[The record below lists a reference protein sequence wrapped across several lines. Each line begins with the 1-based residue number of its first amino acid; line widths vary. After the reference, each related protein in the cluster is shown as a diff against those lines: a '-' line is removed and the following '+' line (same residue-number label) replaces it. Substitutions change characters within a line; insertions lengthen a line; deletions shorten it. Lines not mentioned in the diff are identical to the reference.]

1 MKKLWMRLE
10 EKIQRKYKLREPE
23 WVQVHITRNRK
34 IHVTIVSDQPIDKK
48 DIKELIQTELY
59 TQEEEFLCGFIN
71 IYTLDMAEKLDITKM
86 ERSNGTVAYTWA
98 DGLASETKKSIEPSD
113 ANIIS
118 FYSYKGGVGR
128 TIALIQ
134 TAYNLV
140 KEGKRVLLLDLDIE
154 APSLHKLF
162 ATSVNDV
169 VTGVSYGIVEYL
181 YRSVVQKEKEVMLE
195 EIFCPVMLDEVPGAM
210 YLIPALKEMNERY
223 IYEIGRLQT
232 EQVKDREI
240 FATILKQIRDELN
253 IDFILIDT
261 RAGFN
266 PWGALSLL
274 ALSTQVIFIA
284 YPNMENIEGL
294 NYAIK
299 MMDKLGEDRYA
310 VAMSKV
316 VGTQRGLEK
325 AKELFSQL
333 PLKQDGII
341 PILYKEEIAL
351 SNSYPIREEEIA
363 DAYRELSD
371 YILDNDR
378 IVLNKKYLN
387 TVDKEQFLRNMFSKE
402 HKSVAMSDVQRFI
415 KQEQLTLLIYRFEE
429 ELYTVENRTDT
440 RYEFHERD
448 ILRVKEYIL
457 YDPDKTDL
465 FDAILAEPQMST
477 EARGILLAKE
487 AIKGTFLEKKIEVGR
502 LDSIEHLRDGLKEV
516 ISGEDILMSNHDSI
530 EKKYEVT
537 SGLILCINIEEN
549 CLGENAALISER
561 IRDLI
566 LVFNRATEKIQFKF
580 LLRQSIW
587 KDHQQ
592 YFKNLKGSTME
603 VGVTKNDI
611 HRLIF
616 RNIDKDLFQPY
627 LRASKSSQRYR
638 IGSMAYPLDNGDYLY
653 EDDLDWMIELIIG
666 IRKFTTT
673 YSSSVEQYIVDFF
686 KQNKN
691 MRLDQL
697 MDVFDLAINLEL
709 EGNTISEGDR
719 LIAFDNLEKA
729 LNDVCNQ
736 NPC

>member
-1 MKKLWMRLE
+1 MEKLWIRLE

-48 DIKELIQTELY
+48 DIKELIQTELC
-59 TQEEEFLCGFIN
+59 EEKEEFLCGFIN
-71 IYTLDMAEKLDITKM
+71 IYTLDRAERLDITKM

-98 DGLASETKKSIEPSD
+98 GGLASETKKSIEPSD
-113 ANIIS
+113 VNIIS

-128 TIALIQ
+128 TIAMIQ

-140 KEGKRVLLLDLDIE
+140 KGGKRVLMLDLDIE

-162 ATSVNDV
+162 ASSVNDDV
-169 VTGVSYGIVEYL
+169 AGVRYGIVEYL
-181 YRSVVQKEKEVMLE
+181 YRSVVQKQNEILLE
-195 EIFCPVMLDEVPGAM
+195 DIFCPIALDEVPGTM

-240 FATILKQIRDELN
+240 FATILKQIRDELD

-274 ALSTQVIFIA
+274 ALSTQVIFVA

-294 NYAIK
+294 QYAIK
-299 MMDKLGEDRYA
+299 MMDNLGEDRYA

-316 VGTQRGLEK
+316 VGTPRGLEK
-325 AKELFSQL
+325 AKKLFSQL
-333 PLKQDGII
+333 SLKQDSII

-351 SNSYPIREEEIA
+351 SNSYPIRAEEIV
-363 DAYRELSD
+363 DAYRELSG
-371 YILDNDR
+371 YILDNER
-378 IVLNKKYLN
+378 IALNKKYLN
-387 TVDKEQFLRNMFSKE
+387 TVDKEQFLQSMFSKK
-402 HKSVAMSDVQRFI
+402 HKSVVMSDVQRFI
-415 KQEQLTLLIYRFEE
+415 KQEQLTLLIYHFEE
-429 ELYTVENRTDT
+429 ELYKVENRIDT
-440 RYEFHERD
+440 RYEVHGQD
-448 ILRVKEYIL
+448 ILCVKEYIL
-457 YDPDKTDL
+457 YDPDKTNL
-465 FDAILAEPQMST
+465 FDAILAGSQMAT

-487 AIKGTFLEKKIEVGR
+487 AIKGTFLEKKIELDR

-627 LRASKSSQRYR
+627 LRASKSSQRHR
-638 IGSMAYPLDNGDYLY
+638 IGSMAYPLDNGDYLC
-653 EDDLDWMIELIIG
+653 EDDLEWMIELIIG

-709 EGNTISEGDR
+709 EGNTLSEGDR